1 MAVFTST
8 ASATSPIAPRARRKR
23 ERCSRK
29 KRRPEKRRPRPK
41 QPRSP
46 ARRSQ
51 TRKKRKTNLN
61 HRKPTPTMEVRGE
74 TFLFVAP
81 RPLPPL
87 PPLLLSCNHGAGE
100 VTHLR
105 HHPRENIHSFR
116 RRD

>member
-29 KRRPEKRRPRPK
+29 KRR
-41 QPRSP
+41 P